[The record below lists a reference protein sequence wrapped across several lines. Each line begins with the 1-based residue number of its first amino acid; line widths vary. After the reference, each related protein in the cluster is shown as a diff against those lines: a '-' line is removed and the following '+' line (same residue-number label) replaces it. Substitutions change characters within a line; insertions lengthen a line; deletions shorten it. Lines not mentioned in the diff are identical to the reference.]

1 MKIEMCK
8 SIFIH
13 FNFLNWYLNFR
24 SVFILGFAQTYF
36 ATLVPES
43 DNATT
48 DTHWSEFLVVGLQRN
63 VFAAVFENK
72 LNFVYDVQLQ

>member
-1 MKIEMCK
+1 MC
-8 SIFIH
+8 
-13 FNFLNWYLNFR
+13 NR
-24 SVFILGFAQTYF
+24 SLCILIPQINICISAVFILGFAQTYF

-72 LNFVYDVQLQ
+72 LNFV